1 MAQRNPS
8 RRAYLVAAETYEV
21 LGDARTAS
29 AWRRRAQTHRELMM
43 ILGIET
49 SCDETSVA
57 LLERDGSV
65 RVNLIASQIERHQP
79 FGGVV
84 PEIASREHL
93 QHLFPLVERALGDAK
108 RGVERR
114 RVDRRHRRTGT
125 HRRAA
130 RRRRRRAGSRVR
142 TRHPARAGQSSR
154 RAHLLAV
161 PAEAKGAATAAAGAV
176 SVARHLRRPFVD
188 LRRARRAT
196 CAQIN
201 RTRDDA
207 IGETFDKVAKF
218 IGLPYP
224 GGPQIE
230 KHARAGTAD
239 PKRFPFPVPQ
249 FKEESLDFS
258 YSRDQGRRD
267 PPRARARRSASDGDP
282 QPLADFCAT
291 FQDALIAQLFDR
303 LETVWSRL
311 EAPKP
316 TEVAIAGGVAANGVL
331 RERIA
336 GVGRAKRGVIVR
348 LPEKRY
354 CTDNAAMI
362 AFAGLQKGTPPI
374 RAVSPPGHESLE
386 SRPVRRNLSRRVVR
400 PHMRRTN
407 DERHE
412 TESPTSS

>member
-1 MAQRNPS
+1 
-8 RRAYLVAAETYEV
+8 
-21 LGDARTAS
+21 
-29 AWRRRAQTHRELMM
+29 M

-108 RGVERR
+108 ARFDDVDSIAVTAGPGLIGALLVGV
-114 RVDRRHRRTGT
+114 
-125 HRRAA
+125 
-130 RRRRRRAGSRVR
+130 AGAQGLAYGLGV
-142 TRHPARAGQSSR
+142 PIVPVN
-154 RAHLLAV
+154 HLEGHIYSPYLQR
-161 PAEAKGAATAAAGAV
+161 EGAAIPLPERFLSLVISGGHSAIYDVRGADV
-176 SVARHLRRPFVD
+176 TQL
-188 LRRARRAT
+188 
-196 CAQIN
+196 N

-224 GGPQIE
+224 GGPHIE
-230 KHARAGTAD
+230 KHGKLGTAD

-249 FKEESLDFS
+249 FKDESLDFS
-258 YSRDQGRRD
+258 YSGIKAGAIRL
-267 PPRARARRSASDGDP
+267 AREHHIHIDGDA
-282 QPLADFCAT
+282 QALADFCAT

-303 LETVWSRL
+303 LDSVWERI
-311 EAPKP
+311 AGTKP
-316 TEVAIAGGVAANGVL
+316 SEVAIAGGVAANGAI
-331 RERIA
+331 RERMQQWGEA
-336 GVGRAKRGVIVR
+336 RNVVVR

-362 AFAGLQKGTPPI
+362 AFAGLQKGNASDP
-374 RAVSPPGHESLE
+374 
-386 SRPVRRNLSRRVVR
+386 RRVVAR
-400 PHMRRTN
+400 SRV
-407 DERHE
+407 
-412 TESPTSS
+412 S